1 MNTSQDLDK
10 QTKAP
15 NLFEYA
21 TSELTQDAFLSW
33 LFEHIRLNTSGA
45 PHRMA
50 ERLLHL
56 ILEKYQSIDLTF
68 EYPRLS
74 DYSMKKI
81 KQQWKNID
89 LLITFS
95 SNVGSENIH
104 IILEDKVNSGES
116 RKKQLEYYT
125 DKLKEKSTG
134 TIIPVLF
141 KTGYASE
148 KEKDDFENRNLVFI
162 GYEDIYDLFSPYE
175 QEFMEDVILKS
186 WWSYFCERYYDPIEK
201 AKELPIENYTSLNCF
216 REEIKDEAYPEQI
229 VFKVLTDYL
238 FENLHDHFLTK
249 PFRFQ
254 GKGHVDWHY
263 ALSRATW
270 KSKERNISVHIYFK
284 WDTRKFSLILKTA
297 PYRYKPLKKLKGEDR
312 ESYMASRDAIK
323 EELKNHQVGHWKEN
337 NQYLQIAHRKGL
349 SDTPMGQLKTEM
361 ERELKEIARVIDTFM

>member
-50 ERLLHL
+50 ERLLKL
-56 ILEKYQSIDLTF
+56 ILEKYQSINLSF

-74 DYSMKKI
+74 DYSMKEI
-81 KQQWKNID
+81 EQQWKNID

-141 KTGYASE
+141 KTGYASG
-148 KEKDDFENRNLVFI
+148 KEREDFEKRNLVFI
-162 GYEDIYDLFSPYE
+162 GYDDIYDLFSPYE
-175 QEFMEDVILKS
+175 QELKEDVILYS
-186 WWSYFCERYYDPIEK
+186 WWCYFSEKYYQPIEQAK
-201 AKELPIENYTSLNCF
+201 ALRIEGDSPLKCLKKKIK
-216 REEIKDEAYPEQI
+216 REYPEQI
-229 VFKVLTDYL
+229 VFEVLTDYL
-238 FENLHDHFLTK
+238 FEGLQDHFLTK
-249 PFRFQ
+249 TFRFQ

-323 EELKNHQVGHWKEN
+323 DELKNRRMEHWKEN

-349 SDTPMGQLKTEM
+349 SDTDMGQLKTEM
-361 ERELKEIARVIDTFM
+361 ERELKEIARVIDTIM